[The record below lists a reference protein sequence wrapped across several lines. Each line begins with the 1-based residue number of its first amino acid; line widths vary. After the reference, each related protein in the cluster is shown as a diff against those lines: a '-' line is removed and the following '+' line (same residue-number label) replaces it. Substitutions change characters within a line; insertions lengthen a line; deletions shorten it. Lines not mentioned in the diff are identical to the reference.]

1 VIFPERFKGVGVG
14 LEKPLGDLIYFLSDY
29 IIVPKEAGTEIY
41 AVEGGTQKGI
51 FKEGCTLKLL
61 AGTKETTCYPE
72 PVNLHNR
79 ADLIEKAASTGKR
92 CIIFTGV
99 DEHQTFVIDPDLSAL
114 TTIHVYDITPPRP
127 HLAETIRELDKT
139 GIFGEYE
146 VRFEY
151 HVRDITTIDAD
162 IFPCRAAGFTRT
174 LDEDQVRAG
183 DTIAGCRTARQVV
196 RDGYHLGSEV
206 TFHEI
211 CPVEA
216 VTQEPFIARCC
227 RSERTGHGTFRG
239 FQGGVVHWGANPR
252 EIYEMALAVI
262 AGAKKN
268 LKIQRNRKHDKNRD
282 C

>member
-1 VIFPERFKGVGVG
+1 MIFPERYKGIGVGR
-14 LEKPLGDLIYFLSDY
+14 EKPLGDLIYFLSDY
-29 IIVPKEAGTEIY
+29 LIIPKETGTELY

-51 FKEGCTLKLL
+51 FKEGCTLRLL
-61 AGTKETTCYPE
+61 AGADETISYPE

-79 ADLIEKAASTGKR
+79 ADLIEKATSTGKR
-92 CIIFTGV
+92 CTIFTGH
-99 DEHQTFVIDPDLSAL
+99 DEHQTFVIDPDPSVL

-127 HLAETIRELDKT
+127 NLAANLQNLNET

-146 VRFEY
+146 VTFEY

-174 LDEDQVRAG
+174 LDEDPVRAG
-183 DTIAGCRTARQVV
+183 NTVAGCTTARQVI
-196 RDGYHLGSEV
+196 RDGYHIEKEV

-216 VTQEPFIARCC
+216 VMQEPFIARCC
-227 RSERTGHGTFRG
+227 RSERTGYGTFRG

-262 AGAKKN
+262 TEAKMARVPK
-268 LKIQRNRKHDKNRD
+268 KAMETVE
-282 C
+282 